1 MGEIPEYFLM
11 WDVTLPDFSGEG
23 PDGKFSGRTPIPDP
37 VEVRGLAVSLR
48 VGGSWRPVIA
58 CRLVIAGT

>member
-23 PDGKFSGRTPIPDP
+23 PDRKFSSRIPIPDP

-48 VGGSWRPVIA
+48 NGPALSW
-58 CRLVIAGT
+58 